1 MSDETGTVVPRRPV
15 RIVDLTNSLDLTE
28 ETLGTTVTG
37 MERSAQRLGRAL
49 VVVVDD
55 RVAQGEQEDN
65 IGPLVTELLEEAG
78 FIVDGTVAVAGET
91 VDIRNALNTAVIGGV
106 DVVITVG
113 GTGVS
118 PRDVTPDATAGVLD
132 RPVPGIAEAL
142 RASGLAAGAVEAG
155 VSRGLVGVSGSTL
168 VVNLAGS
175 RASVRDGMATLTPLV
190 THRLFSSGSGWRQG
204 VFGPG
209 SVGPPFSPGP
219 LSPGP
224 WPSRLRMPSTL
235 WLTFSILS
243 WYLPPVALSR
253 LDLAASSPFAALG
266 PAFSASSSALSLAW
280 FASSLALSRKLISC
294 LPWLRHPVS
303 HARRR
308 SRRH

>member
-1 MSDETGTVVPRRPV
+1 MSSENGSVVSRARRFAGSDDSV
-15 RIVDLTNSLDLTE
+15 GLTSAELA
-28 ETLGTTVTG
+28 TTVTR

-78 FIVDGTVAVAGET
+78 FIVDGSVAVAGET

-118 PRDVTPDATAGVLD
+118 PRDVTPDATSGVLD
-132 RPVPGIAEAL
+132 RPIPGIAEAL
-142 RASGLAAGAVEAG
+142 RASGLAAGAVDAG

-175 RASVRDGMATLTPLV
+175 RSAVRDGMATLSPLV
-190 THRLFSSGSGWRQG
+190 THVIEQLSGLE
-204 VFGPG
+204 
-209 SVGPPFSPGP
+209 SV
-219 LSPGP
+219 
-224 WPSRLRMPSTL
+224 
-235 WLTFSILS
+235 
-243 WYLPPVALSR
+243 
-253 LDLAASSPFAALG
+253 
-266 PAFSASSSALSLAW
+266 
-280 FASSLALSRKLISC
+280 
-294 LPWLRHPVS
+294 
-303 HARRR
+303 
-308 SRRH
+308 